1 MISTHA
7 ISARPYIIHRLS
19 RKVLTGSGQNGKNVS
34 MINISNNVRKKMMID
49 NNDAWKTQLIIYFD
63 YTTVATTMTKRLA
76 FRRKMSKK
84 GQNKK

>member
-1 MISTHA
+1 
-7 ISARPYIIHRLS
+7 
-19 RKVLTGSGQNGKNVS
+19 
-34 MINISNNVRKKMMID
+34 MINISNNERKKMMID

-84 GQNKK
+84 GQKKK